1 MAWIYPIAEIC
12 QRWGG
17 VGLRGVSRM
26 DAAAKPTGT
35 YLRRPRNPT
44 PPRHPTE
51 CPLLLLPLL
60 RPLRVPGAARPH
72 PLQHPIRALGRIEY
86 IARRELLAQVMQ

>member
-1 MAWIYPIAEIC
+1 
-12 QRWGG
+12 

-44 PPRHPTE
+44 SPRHPTE
-51 CPLLLLPLL
+51 CQLLQLLLLLPLQ
-60 RPLRVPGAARPH
+60 VQGAALPKNTKKNSRPG
-72 PLQHPIRALGRIEY
+72 PA
-86 IARRELLAQVMQ
+86 VSV